1 MFSNDEEKKERQL
14 PSRYLTKTM
23 VNNYGGN
30 DLNGSLDTLRLP
42 KGLMDSPP
50 TAAYMDTKES
60 STRL

>member
-1 MFSNDEEKKERQL
+1 
-14 PSRYLTKTM
+14 M

-30 DLNGSLDTLRLP
+30 NLNGSLDTLRLP

-50 TAAYMDTKES
+50 TAAYMDTKEP

>member
-1 MFSNDEEKKERQL
+1 MIKKKKKKQL
-14 PSRYLTKTM
+14 PGRYLTKTM

-60 STRL
+60 SIRL